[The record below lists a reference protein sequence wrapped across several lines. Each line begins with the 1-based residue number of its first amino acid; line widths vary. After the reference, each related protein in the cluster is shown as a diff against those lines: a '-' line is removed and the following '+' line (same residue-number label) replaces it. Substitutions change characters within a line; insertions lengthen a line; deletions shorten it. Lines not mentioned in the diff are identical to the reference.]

1 MHGSLQDFSGLVKLN
16 GRCVCV
22 CVCACVCVCVYV
34 FRQLVLRTL
43 EVDDNVKQ

>member
-16 GRCVCV
+16 GRCGCV
-22 CVCACVCVCVYV
+22 CVCACVYV

>member
-1 MHGSLQDFSGLVKLN
+1 MHSSLQDFSGLVKLN
-16 GRCVCV
+16 GRMCVCV
-22 CVCACVCVCVYV
+22 CVCVCV